1 MATNKQ
7 YLTWTNGLLD
17 PTDIVRLYP
26 GAHMWSVSNTK
37 EIRDNRKYFKIG
49 HLDYWTLLEAPGTEQ
64 ELV

>member
-17 PTDIVRLYP
+17 PTDIVRLYL

-37 EIRDNRKYFKIG
+37 EIRDNRK
-49 HLDYWTLLEAPGTEQ
+49 
-64 ELV
+64 